1 MDFRWSVENVRRN
14 TADGGVI
21 TVFWKCTAVGVTDK
35 YGKELYM
42 ASTLDFTPDP
52 ANPDFVPFDS
62 LTEDFVLHWVW
73 HEIKDD
79 VEEEM
84 TALYADRVIPDTS
97 IGTPWAAA

>member
-35 YGKELYM
+35 YGKELFI
-42 ASTLDFTPDP
+42 ASTLEFTPDP
-52 ANPDFVPFDS
+52 ASADFVPFDS
-62 LTEDFVLHWVW
+62 LTEETVLGWVSTR
-73 HEIKDD
+73 IKND
-79 VEEEM
+79 VEEEL
-84 TALYADRVIPDTS
+84 TALYGDKVISDTS